1 MKTNL
6 ITLMTLA
13 KEQEMEYKDSC
24 YSLASYSK
32 NRNAIEVTNQQ
43 TESLEDN
50 TQIFSETMNRI
61 LELEREINKNKAIIF
76 EKNNSLTLPKGDT
89 IQKTLNIISNKKI
102 LLRNLEPLVKIT
114 TKKERVT
121 EVNNS
126 YWIKTF
132 PAFDMNGI
140 KSIISQLKSDIIN
153 LEFEISKLNSEEFEI

>member
-6 ITLMTLA
+6 INLMTLV

-76 EKNNSLTLPKGDT
+76 EKNNSLTLPNGDT

-126 YWIKTF
+126 YWINTF

-153 LEFEISKLNSEEFEI
+153 LEFEISN

>member
-6 ITLMTLA
+6 INLMTLV
-13 KEQEMEYKDSC
+13 KEQEMEFKDSC
-24 YSLASYSK
+24 YLLASYSK

-43 TESLEDN
+43 TEFLEDN
-50 TQIFSETMNRI
+50 TQIFSETMNKI
-61 LELEREINKNKAIIF
+61 LKLEREINKNKAIIF
-76 EKNNSLTLPKGDT
+76 EKNNSLTLPNGDT

-132 PAFDMNGI
+132 PAFDMTCI
-140 KSIISQLKSDIIN
+140 KLTIDQLKSDILG

>member
-6 ITLMTLA
+6 INLMTLV

-61 LELEREINKNKAIIF
+61 LELEREINKNKAV
-76 EKNNSLTLPKGDT
+76 L
-89 IQKTLNIISNKKI
+89 I
-102 LLRNLEPLVKIT
+102 LLDFSGVNELGDPETGFYYKLSDKSSSYLSRERPLSTFYMNNFFT
-114 TKKERVT
+114 T
-121 EVNNS
+121 
-126 YWIKTF
+126 
-132 PAFDMNGI
+132 
-140 KSIISQLKSDIIN
+140 
-153 LEFEISKLNSEEFEI
+153 

>member
-6 ITLMTLA
+6 INLMTLV

-24 YSLASYSK
+24 YSLVSYSK

-50 TQIFSETMNRI
+50 TQIFSEIMNKI
-61 LELEREINKNKAIIF
+61 LKLEKEIDKNKAIIF
-76 EKNNSLTLPKGDT
+76 KKNNSLTLPNGDT

-121 EVNNS
+121 EANNS

-132 PAFDMNGI
+132 PAFDMNYI